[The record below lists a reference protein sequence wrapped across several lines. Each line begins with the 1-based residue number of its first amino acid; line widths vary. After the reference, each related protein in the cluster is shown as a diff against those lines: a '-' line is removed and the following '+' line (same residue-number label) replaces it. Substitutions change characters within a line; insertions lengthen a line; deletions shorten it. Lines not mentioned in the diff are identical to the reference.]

1 MRRIGTLPVFILAG
15 EFARAL
21 DCVDDCVS
29 MSRHDPG
36 AYRTIRL
43 QSVQQ
48 HIDGALLRW
57 LRNTSLGPVRVFGS
71 YGSVIDRKRERY
83 EGLGSLRNGWRL
95 WL

>member
-48 HIDGALLRW
+48 HIDGALLR
-57 LRNTSLGPVRVFGS
+57 
-71 YGSVIDRKRERY
+71 
-83 EGLGSLRNGWRL
+83 
-95 WL
+95 